1 MVLSGL
7 ILRLALAE
15 NCKDIM
21 ETFQP
26 VLKSE
31 RVRVVDALRGF
42 ALFAI
47 LLANIPFAENAD
59 VIYNTRTFVFGSH
72 WTDKMLEGVFHLLI
86 DKKFVAI
93 FSILFGFGFYV
104 QLKRAEER
112 GIAFRKYFLIRM
124 LLLLTIACIHAYFLW
139 FGDIIRDY
147 AICGM
152 LVLLV
157 YRWSPKKILITGL
170 LFAVLGTSIVFI
182 LNGAIG
188 VSYPFDTSI
197 VSEQPITPSYWR
209 YLQIN
214 ARIDPFRNFIQD
226 SPLTLVFAFGC
237 MLVGFATAKSGF
249 FHEPGKFRKI
259 MNRLIGLGV
268 VFGLA
273 CSYLFWMISIGKLE
287 LTPALIWLPIV
298 IVAGLFL
305 QSLFYISV
313 FVRLHQYNWFNRLVS
328 PFEFVGRMALS
339 NYILQSIFYLFIF
352 FYGTNGLK
360 LYGKLTLTE
369 TYLAAALLFSAQ
381 VIFSK
386 WWLKNHSQG
395 PIEFLWKRMVYRFFS
410 IRTRQ
415 KKDVTASPVLR

>member
-1 MVLSGL
+1 
-7 ILRLALAE
+7 
-15 NCKDIM
+15 M
-21 ETFQP
+21 ETMDTFQP
-26 VLKSE
+26 IEKFD

-59 VIYNTRTFVFGSH
+59 AIYHTRTLVLGGRGA
-72 WTDKMLEGVFHLLI
+72 DKMLEGIFHLLI

-124 LLLLTIACIHAYFLW
+124 LLLLAIACIHAYLLW

-152 LVLLV
+152 LLLLV
-157 YRWSPKKILITGL
+157 YKWSPKKILVTGIP
-170 LFAVLGTSIVFI
+170 FAVLGTAMVFI

-197 VSEQPITPSYWR
+197 VNEHPITRSYSH

-226 SPLTLVFAFGC
+226 SPITLVFAFGC
-237 MLVGFATAKSGF
+237 MLVGFALAKAGF
-249 FHEPGKFRKI
+249 FHQYEKFRKTT
-259 MNRLIGLGV
+259 NWLIGLGLL
-268 VFGLA
+268 FGLT
-273 CSYLFWMISIGKLE
+273 CSYLFWMITIGKLE
-287 LTPALIWLPIV
+287 LTLALIWLPII

-305 QSLFYISV
+305 QSLFYISA
-313 FVRLHQYNWFNRLVS
+313 FVKLYRHTWFNKLVS

-339 NYILQSIFYLFIF
+339 NYILQSIFYLLIF
-352 FYGTNGLK
+352 FYCTHGLE

-369 TYLAAALLFSAQ
+369 TYLVAVVLFTMQ

-386 WWLKNHSQG
+386 WWLESHSQG
-395 PIEFLWKRMVYRFFS
+395 PIEFLWKNLVYRFFS
-410 IRTRQ
+410 TTA
-415 KKDVTASPVLR
+415 KKQLLATPVLNKTEL